1 MKTSHATCTLIL
13 ALALSGCATVRWQAA
28 HRGRDDAKKELES
41 GVMALEVCGLALGPP
56 TPSEKYLSKRGVQI
70 RLVGGC
76 MPSDET
82 IGHAEGFNQE
92 MTDGIKK
99 KLGTD
104 ILIRAGYEN

>member
-1 MKTSHATCTLIL
+1 MKTSQAICNLTLTL
-13 ALALSGCATVRWQAA
+13 AVSGCATVRWQAA
-28 HRGRDDAKKELES
+28 HRGRDEAKKELQS
-41 GVMALEVCGLALGPP
+41 GVMALEICGLALGPP

-82 IGHAEGFNQE
+82 IGHAEGFNQV

-99 KLGTD
+99 KLGSD
-104 ILIRAGYEN
+104 ILSCAGYEN